1 MTPDTAASTTSPAA
15 DRCTECNARLAH
27 DQRYCVE
34 CGTRRGPLPEHVAGL
49 IGAFR
54 EQGPAATLPP
64 GTPLADSGR
73 DAVGGVGGVGGSP
86 APRGLQ
92 FALPGPRAAAAAV
105 IGMLGFGVIVGSL
118 VGGTSVATLA
128 SAPLIVV
135 GLAHTTP
142 SAVTVQA
149 VAPNASGAGSGGGG
163 GVSAGGGGQ
172 DVAQAS
178 ASPSTS
184 PTSGSDTGT
193 DTGTSSATGYNGL
206 PPVKHVF
213 LIVLSDRRITKSF
226 DGGTSAGYLGGAL
239 LREGELVLNYYAVAG
254 APLANE
260 IAVISGQGPTAQTAS
275 DCPVFSRIEP
285 GHTGARSQILGTGCI
300 YPPAT
305 RTLAGQ
311 LTSAGDTWKAYI
323 QGVDT
328 SSATACK
335 VPKTGSKEPQTAR
348 TSSSYLAWRNP
359 FIYFRSLTAGDA
371 CHSDEV
377 GLGQLARDLKS
388 ESTTPS
394 LSYIVP
400 SPCDDGSEA
409 PCKPHAAPSLAGANR
424 FLKTVVPEIKRSA
437 AYKDDGL
444 IAITFDQAPQTG
456 PDADST
462 ACCGPSSYP
471 NLAKLTSPPAVP
483 PAAMGAG
490 GTSSTATTTTGTDA
504 STTGTDT
511 TTTGTDTTT
520 TGADTSTTATD
531 TTTTG
536 TDTSTTT
543 GTTDTST
550 TDTTATGATTT
561 GATSTTG
568 STSTTTPTSTTPT
581 GVGGGQTTPTGGGG
595 QVGLLLISQYVKP
608 GSIDALDYFNHF
620 SLLASI
626 EKLFGLHTLGYA
638 GATGLPVFGVGA
650 VSVFNN
656 YTG

>member
-1 MTPDTAASTTSPAA
+1 MFSDTAAPTASSAA
-15 DRCTECNARLAH
+15 DRCAECNTRLTH

-34 CGTRRGPLPEHVAGL
+34 CGARRGPLPAHVAGL
-49 IGAFR
+49 IGAYR

-64 GTPLADSGR
+64 GTLLADSVG
-73 DAVGGVGGVGGSP
+73 DAVGGSSST
-86 APRGLQ
+86 RGLQ
-92 FALPGPRAAAAAV
+92 FALPGPRATAAAV

-118 VGGTSVATLA
+118 AGGTSVATLA

-135 GLAHTTP
+135 GLSHATP
-142 SAVTVQA
+142 AAVTAQA
-149 VAPNASGAGSGGGG
+149 AGSNASGGGASGGGG
-163 GVSAGGGGQ
+163 GAGGGGASGGGSQ
-172 DVAQAS
+172 DVAPAS

-184 PTSGSDTGT
+184 PTSASDTGT
-193 DTGTSSATGYNGL
+193 DTGTSSATGFNGL

-226 DGGTSAGYLGGAL
+226 DGGASAGYLGGSL
-239 LREGELVLNYYAVAG
+239 LRQGELVLNYYAVAG

-260 IAVISGQGPTAQTAS
+260 IAMISGQGPTAQTAS
-275 DCPVFSRIEP
+275 DCPVFSRIKP
-285 GHTGARSQILGTGCI
+285 GHKGARSQILGTGCI

-305 RTLAGQ
+305 KTLAGQ
-311 LTSAGDTWKAYI
+311 LTAAGEDWKAYL
-323 QGVDT
+323 QSVSTG
-328 SSATACK
+328 SATACK

-348 TSSSYLAWRNP
+348 TNSSYLAWRNP
-359 FIYFRSLTAGDA
+359 FVYFRSLTTGDA
-371 CHSDEV
+371 CHRQDV
-377 GLGQLARDLKS
+377 GLGQLATDLKS
-388 ESTTPS
+388 EGTTPS

-409 PCKPHAAPSLAGANR
+409 PCKPHATPSLAGANR
-424 FLKTVVPEIKRSA
+424 FLKTVVPEIKKSA

-462 ACCGPSSYP
+462 ACCGSPSYP
-471 NLAKLTSPPAVP
+471 NLAKLTTPPAVP
-483 PAAMGAG
+483 PAAMGV
-490 GTSSTATTTTGTDA
+490 GTSSTA
-504 STTGTDT
+504 
-511 TTTGTDTTT
+511 
-520 TGADTSTTATD
+520 
-531 TTTTG
+531 
-536 TDTSTTT
+536 
-543 GTTDTST
+543 TST

-581 GVGGGQTTPTGGGG
+581 GVGGGETAPTGGGG
-595 QVGLLLISQYVKP
+595 QVGLLLISQYVRP

-638 GATGLPVFGVGA
+638 GAPGLPVFGVGA

-656 YTG
+656 YDG

>member
-15 DRCTECNARLAH
+15 DRCAECNARLTH

-54 EQGPAATLPP
+54 EQGPGATLPP
-64 GTPLADSGR
+64 GTPLADSVR
-73 DAVGGVGGVGGSP
+73 DAVGGSP
-86 APRGLQ
+86 SPRGLQ

-135 GLAHTTP
+135 GLAHTSP

-149 VAPNASGAGSGGGG
+149 AGSNASGGGGSGGGG
-163 GVSAGGGGQ
+163 GVSGGGGGGGQ
-172 DVAQAS
+172 DVVQAS

-184 PTSGSDTGT
+184 PTSASDTGT

-213 LIVLSDRRITKSF
+213 LIVLSDRGITKSF

-260 IAVISGQGPTAQTAS
+260 IAMISGQGPTAQTAS
-275 DCPVFSRIEP
+275 DCPVFSRIKP
-285 GHTGARSQILGTGCI
+285 GHKGARSQILGTGCI

-305 RTLAGQ
+305 RTLPGQ

-323 QGVDT
+323 QGVAT
-328 SSATACK
+328 GSATACK

-359 FIYFRSLTAGDA
+359 FIYFRSLTAGGA

-377 GLGQLARDLKS
+377 GLGQLAGDLKS

-471 NLAKLTSPPAVP
+471 NLAKLTTPPAVP

-490 GTSSTATTTTGTDA
+490 GTSSTATTTTGTD
-504 STTGTDT
+504 
-511 TTTGTDTTT
+511 TTT

-531 TTTTG
+531 TTTSG

-656 YTG
+656 YNG

>member
-1 MTPDTAASTTSPAA
+1 MRNLGPDGGDTNRPSVTPETAAETASPAV
-15 DRCTECNARLAH
+15 DRCAECNARLTH

-64 GTPLADSGR
+64 GTPLADTVR
-73 DAVGGVGGVGGSP
+73 DGVGGVGGSP
-86 APRGLQ
+86 IPRGQQ

-105 IGMLGFGVIVGSL
+105 IGMLGFGVIIGSL
-118 VGGTSVATLA
+118 AGGTSVATLA

-149 VAPNASGAGSGGGG
+149 AASNASGGGG
-163 GVSAGGGGQ
+163 GGGGASGGGGGGSQ

-184 PTSGSDTGT
+184 PTSASATGT
-193 DTGTSSATGYNGL
+193 DTGTTTATGFDGL
-206 PPVKHVF
+206 PPLKHVF

-239 LREGELVLNYYAVAG
+239 RREGELVLNYYAVAG

-260 IAVISGQGPTAQTAS
+260 IAMVSGQGPTAQTAS
-275 DCPVFSRIEP
+275 DCPVFSRIKP
-285 GHTGARSQILGTGCI
+285 GHKGARSQILGTGCI

-305 RTLAGQ
+305 KTLAGQ
-311 LTSAGDTWKAYI
+311 LTSAKDTWKAYI
-323 QGVDT
+323 QGVNT
-328 SSATACK
+328 ISASACK

-348 TSSSYLAWRNP
+348 TSTSYLAWRNP
-359 FIYFRSLTAGDA
+359 FIYFRSLTTGGA
-371 CHSDEV
+371 CHSQEV
-377 GLGQLARDLKS
+377 GLGQLATDLKS
-388 ESTTPS
+388 DSTTPS
-394 LSYIVP
+394 LAYIVP

-409 PCKPHAAPSLAGANR
+409 ACKPHATPSLAGANK
-424 FLKTVVPEIKRSA
+424 FLKAVVPEIKRSA
-437 AYKDDGL
+437 AYKDDGM

-456 PDADST
+456 PGADST

-471 NLAKLTSPPAVP
+471 NLAKLTTPPAVP

-490 GTSSTATTTTGTDA
+490 GTTSTATT
-504 STTGTDT
+504 TTGTDT

-520 TGADTSTTATD
+520 TGTD

-536 TDTSTTT
+536 TTSTT
-543 GTTDTST
+543 GTT
-550 TDTTATGATTT
+550 
-561 GATSTTG
+561 
-568 STSTTTPTSTTPT
+568 PI
-581 GVGGGQTTPTGGGG
+581 GVGGGETTPTGGGG

-608 GSIDALDYFNHF
+608 NSIDALDYFNHF

-638 GATGLPVFGVGA
+638 GATGLPAFGVGA

>member
-1 MTPDTAASTTSPAA
+1 MTLDTAASTTSPAA

-34 CGTRRGPLPEHVAGL
+34 CGTRRGPLPEYVAGL

-64 GTPLADSGR
+64 GTPLADSAR
-73 DAVGGVGGVGGSP
+73 DATP
-86 APRGLQ
+86 APRGPQ
-92 FALPGPRAAAAAV
+92 FALPGPRATAAAV

-142 SAVTVQA
+142 SAITVQA
-149 VAPNASGAGSGGGG
+149 AGSNASGGGSAGGGAGGGG
-163 GVSAGGGGQ
+163 GGGGGGQ
-172 DVAQAS
+172 DVAQTS

-184 PTSGSDTGT
+184 PTSASDTNT

-239 LREGELVLNYYAVAG
+239 LRQGELVLNYYAVAG

-260 IAVISGQGPTAQTAS
+260 IAMISGQGPTAQTAS
-275 DCPVFSRIEP
+275 DCPVFSRIKP
-285 GHTGARSQILGTGCI
+285 GHKGVRSQILGTGCI

-311 LTSAGDTWKAYI
+311 LTTAGDTWKAYL
-323 QGVDT
+323 QGVNT

-335 VPKTGSKEPQTAR
+335 VPKTGSKAPQTAR

-359 FIYFRSLTAGDA
+359 FIYFRSLTAGGA
-371 CHSDEV
+371 CHSGEV
-377 GLGQLARDLKS
+377 GLGQLATDLKS

-409 PCKPHAAPSLAGANR
+409 PCKPHATPSLAGANR
-424 FLKTVVPEIKRSA
+424 VLKTVVPEIKHSA
-437 AYKDDGL
+437 AYRDHGL

-471 NLAKLTSPPAVP
+471 NLAKLTTPPPVP

-490 GTSSTATTTTGTDA
+490 GTSSTATTTTGTDTSGA
-504 STTGTDT
+504 GTDT
-511 TTTGTDTTT
+511 GTTT
-520 TGADTSTTATD
+520 S
-531 TTTTG
+531 
-536 TDTSTTT
+536 
-543 GTTDTST
+543 TTDTST

-561 GATSTTG
+561 GTTSTTG
-568 STSTTTPTSTTPT
+568 ATSTTTPTSTTPP
-581 GVGGGQTTPTGGGG
+581 GVGGGETTPTGGGG

-638 GATGLPVFGVGA
+638 GAAGLPVFGVGA

-656 YTG
+656 YNG

>member
-1 MTPDTAASTTSPAA
+1 MTLDTAASTTSPAA
-15 DRCTECNARLAH
+15 ADRCAECNARLTH

-34 CGTRRGPLPEHVAGL
+34 CGTRRGPLPEYVAGL

-64 GTPLADSGR
+64 GTPLADSAR
-73 DAVGGVGGVGGSP
+73 DATP

-92 FALPGPRAAAAAV
+92 FALPGPRATAAAV

-149 VAPNASGAGSGGGG
+149 AGSNASGGGSGGGG
-163 GVSAGGGGQ
+163 AGVSGGGGGGGGGGGQ

-184 PTSGSDTGT
+184 PTSASDTGT

-226 DGGTSAGYLGGAL
+226 DGGTSAGYLGGGL
-239 LREGELVLNYYAVAG
+239 LRQGELVLNYYAVAG

-260 IAVISGQGPTAQTAS
+260 IAMISGQGPTAQTAS
-275 DCPVFSRIEP
+275 DCPVFSRIKP
-285 GHTGARSQILGTGCI
+285 GHKGVRSQILGTGCI

-311 LTSAGDTWKAYI
+311 LTSAGDTWKAYL
-323 QGVDT
+323 QGVNT

-359 FIYFRSLTAGDA
+359 FIYFRSLTAGSA

-377 GLGQLARDLKS
+377 GLGQLATDLKS
-388 ESTTPS
+388 KSTTPS

-409 PCKPHAAPSLAGANR
+409 PCKPQATPSLAGANR
-424 FLKTVVPEIKRSA
+424 FLKTVVPEIKHSA

-471 NLAKLTSPPAVP
+471 NLAKLTAPPALP

-490 GTSSTATTTTGTDA
+490 GTSSTATTTTGTDT
-504 STTGTDT
+504 SSTGTDT
-511 TTTGTDTTT
+511 TTAGTDT
-520 TGADTSTTATD
+520 S
-531 TTTTG
+531 TTG
-536 TDTSTTT
+536 TDTSTTDAST
-543 GTTDTST
+543 TTSPTDTST

-561 GATSTTG
+561 GTTSTTG
-568 STSTTTPTSTTPT
+568 ATSTTTPTSTTPT
-581 GVGGGQTTPTGGGG
+581 GVGGGETTPTGGGG
-595 QVGLLLISQYVKP
+595 QIGLLLISQYVKP

-656 YTG
+656 YNG

>member
-1 MTPDTAASTTSPAA
+1 MRDLGPDGSDTNRPPVTPETAAETASPAV
-15 DRCTECNARLAH
+15 DRCAECNARLTH

-64 GTPLADSGR
+64 GTPLADTVR
-73 DAVGGVGGVGGSP
+73 DGVGGVGGSP
-86 APRGLQ
+86 IPRGQQ

-105 IGMLGFGVIVGSL
+105 IGMLGFGVIIGSL
-118 VGGTSVATLA
+118 AGGTSVATLA

-149 VAPNASGAGSGGGG
+149 AGSNASGGGG
-163 GVSAGGGGQ
+163 GGGGASGGGGGGSQ

-184 PTSGSDTGT
+184 PTSASPTGT
-193 DTGTSSATGYNGL
+193 DTGTTTATGFDGL
-206 PPVKHVF
+206 PPLKHVF

-239 LREGELVLNYYAVAG
+239 RREGELVLNYYAVAG

-260 IAVISGQGPTAQTAS
+260 IAMVSGQGPTAQTAS
-275 DCPVFSRIEP
+275 DCPVFSRIKP
-285 GHTGARSQILGTGCI
+285 GHKGARSQILGTGCI

-305 RTLAGQ
+305 KTLAGQ
-311 LTSAGDTWKAYI
+311 LTSAKDTWKAYI
-323 QGVDT
+323 QGVST
-328 SSATACK
+328 SSASACK

-348 TSSSYLAWRNP
+348 TSTSYLAWRNP
-359 FIYFRSLTAGDA
+359 FIYFRSLTTGGA
-371 CHSDEV
+371 CHSQEV
-377 GLGQLARDLKS
+377 GLGQLATDLKS
-388 ESTTPS
+388 DSTTPS
-394 LSYIVP
+394 LAYIVP

-409 PCKPHAAPSLAGANR
+409 ACKPHATPSLAGANK

-437 AYKDDGL
+437 AYKDDGM

-471 NLAKLTSPPAVP
+471 NLAKLTTPPAVP

-490 GTSSTATTTTGTDA
+490 GTTSTATTTTA
-504 STTGTDT
+504 TGT

-520 TGADTSTTATD
+520 TGTTS
-531 TTTTG
+531 
-536 TDTSTTT
+536 TT
-543 GTTDTST
+543 GTT
-550 TDTTATGATTT
+550 
-561 GATSTTG
+561 
-568 STSTTTPTSTTPT
+568 PI
-581 GVGGGQTTPTGGGG
+581 GVGGGETTPTGGGG
-595 QVGLLLISQYVKP
+595 QVGLS
-608 GSIDALDYFNHF
+608 
-620 SLLASI
+620 
-626 EKLFGLHTLGYA
+626 
-638 GATGLPVFGVGA
+638 
-650 VSVFNN
+650 
-656 YTG
+656 

>member
-1 MTPDTAASTTSPAA
+1 MTPEAAASTASPAV
-15 DRCTECNARLAH
+15 DRCAECNARLSH
-27 DQRYCVE
+27 DQRYCVD

-64 GTPLADSGR
+64 GTPLADSVR
-73 DAVGGVGGVGGSP
+73 DGAGGSP
-86 APRGLQ
+86 FPRGLQ

-105 IGMLGFGVIVGSL
+105 IGMLGFGVIIGSL
-118 VGGTSVATLA
+118 AGGTSVATLA

-149 VAPNASGAGSGGGG
+149 AGSNASGGGGGGGSGGGG
-163 GVSAGGGGQ
+163 GGGGGGSQ
-172 DVAQAS
+172 GAAQAS

-184 PTSGSDTGT
+184 PTSANDTGT
-193 DTGTSSATGYNGL
+193 DTGTTTATGFNGL

-226 DGGTSAGYLGGAL
+226 DGGASAGYLGGAL
-239 LREGELVLNYYAVAG
+239 RREGELVLNYYAVAG

-260 IAVISGQGPTAQTAS
+260 IAMVSGQGPTAQTAT
-275 DCPVFSRIEP
+275 DCPVFSRIKP
-285 GHTGARSQILGTGCI
+285 GHKGARSQILGTGCV

-305 RTLAGQ
+305 KTLAGQ
-311 LTSAGDTWKAYI
+311 LTGAKDTWKAYI
-323 QGVDT
+323 QGVNT

-335 VPKTGSKEPQTAR
+335 VPKTGSKEQQTAR
-348 TSSSYLAWRNP
+348 NSSTYLAWRNP
-359 FIYFRSLTAGDA
+359 FIYFRSLTTGNA

-377 GLGQLARDLKS
+377 GLGRLATDLKS
-388 ESTTPS
+388 DSTTPS
-394 LSYIVP
+394 LAYIVP

-409 PCKPHAAPSLAGANR
+409 PCKPHATPSLAGANK
-424 FLKTVVPEIKRSA
+424 FLKTVVPEIKHSA
-437 AYKDDGL
+437 AYKDGGM

-471 NLAKLTSPPAVP
+471 NLAKLTTPPAVP
-483 PAAMGAG
+483 PAAMGTG
-490 GTSSTATTTTGTDA
+490 GTTSTATTTTGTD
-504 STTGTDT
+504 TV
-511 TTTGTDTTT
+511 
-520 TGADTSTTATD
+520 
-531 TTTTG
+531 TTG
-536 TDTSTTT
+536 TDTSTT
-543 GTTDTST
+543 DTST
-550 TDTTATGATTT
+550 TGTDTTGTSATGTDT
-561 GATSTTG
+561 TST
-568 STSTTTPTSTTPT
+568 TSTTPT
-581 GVGGGQTTPTGGGG
+581 GFGGGGETTPTGGGG

-608 GSIDALDYFNHF
+608 NSTDALDYFNHF

-638 GATGLPVFGVGA
+638 GAKGLPVFGVGA